1 MSNGSMGELTGTPI
15 APAPNR
21 NFRRVQE
28 GLWAEALG
36 LGTVV
41 RSAFSMSVA
50 VLRQHRT
57 ELIAEIK
64 ASEVEIDRRE
74 VEIERECL
82 RILALYG
89 PVASDFRRV
98 LTVMQVNRALERIGD
113 LAVRIAR
120 RATKLAAVPAPI
132 AISGPLEA
140 LAEGALTAVCDAIE
154 ALEMSDAEALR
165 ALIAAD
171 HRLKDYRGDLQS
183 RLKDL
188 IRRDPDRIAVWLRL
202 IDIARDLERAGDH
215 ANRIAQALVF
225 LKEGQIIRHERLRST
240 AV

>member
-1 MSNGSMGELTGTPI
+1 MSNGYMGELTGTPI

-21 NFRRVQE
+21 NFRKVQE
-28 GLWAEALG
+28 GLWSEALG
-36 LGTVV
+36 LGTIVQ
-41 RSAFSMSVA
+41 SAFSMSVA

-64 ASEVEIDRRE
+64 ASELEIDRRE

-113 LAVRIAR
+113 LALRIAR
-120 RATKLAAVPAPI
+120 RAPRLAAVPAPI
-132 AISGPLEA
+132 GIFDPLEA

-154 ALEMSDAEALR
+154 ALEMSNAEALQV
-165 ALIAAD
+165 LIAAD
-171 HRLKDYRGDLQS
+171 HRLKDYRDELQA

-188 IRRDPDRIAVWLRL
+188 IRVEPDRIAVWLRL

-215 ANRIAQALVF
+215 ADRIAEALVF
-225 LKEGQIIRHERLRST
+225 LKEGQIIRHLRLRST

>member
-1 MSNGSMGELTGTPI
+1 MSNGFMGELTGTPI
-15 APAPNR
+15 APRPNR
-21 NFRRVQE
+21 HARKVQE
-28 GLWAEALG
+28 DLWAEALG
-36 LGTVV
+36 LGTIVQ
-41 RSAFSMSVA
+41 SAFSMSVA

-64 ASEVEIDRRE
+64 AAEVEIDRRE
-74 VEIERECL
+74 VEIERECI

-113 LAVRIAR
+113 LALRIAR
-120 RATKLAAVPAPI
+120 RAAKLAAVPAPI
-132 AISGPLEA
+132 GIADPLAA

-154 ALEMSDAEALR
+154 ALEMSNAEALLD
-165 ALIAAD
+165 LIAAD
-171 HRLKDYRGDLQS
+171 HRLKDYRDELQA

-188 IRRDPDRIAVWLRL
+188 IRVEPDRIAVWLRL

-215 ANRIAQALVF
+215 ADRIAVALVF
-225 LKEGQIIRHERLRST
+225 LKEGQIIRHERRSA